1 MSGSHESAVLMHGKP
16 VAEDIQS
23 RLREEVPE
31 FIEKYKTVPNL
42 GIVQVGYS
50 AASERYIKKKIEACA
65 KLGMKAELRLFPE
78 DIDADSLKHE
88 ITKLSNSP
96 EFHGILVQLPLP
108 RHIEEHES
116 AKTNKFDIFDAIA
129 AEKDVDGVGR
139 DSIATLYR
147 AQGNRIRFLAGT
159 ALAVRRM
166 ISHYGI
172 KTQGKLAVVVGRND
186 ITAKPILHMLGGRM
200 CNAAAIWCHRYVS
213 KADQERLI
221 RSADILVTAVG
232 AESYS
237 ITKEMVKPGVVIF
250 DVATR
255 IDEHGKMH
263 GDVKRD
269 VASVA
274 SYMTPVP
281 GGVGP
286 VTVAALTEN
295 VFRAAKFACGA
306 AKPGYKF

>member
-1 MSGSHESAVLMHGKP
+1 
-16 VAEDIQS
+16 
-23 RLREEVPE
+23 
-31 FIEKYKTVPNL
+31 
-42 GIVQVGYS
+42 
-50 AASERYIKKKIEACA
+50 
-65 KLGMKAELRLFPE
+65 
-78 DIDADSLKHE
+78 
-88 ITKLSNSP
+88 
-96 EFHGILVQLPLP
+96 
-108 RHIEEHES
+108 
-116 AKTNKFDIFDAIA
+116 
-129 AEKDVDGVGR
+129 
-139 DSIATLYR
+139 
-147 AQGNRIRFLAGT
+147 
-159 ALAVRRM
+159 M

>member
-1 MSGSHESAVLMHGKP
+1 MSTQHSAVLMYGKP
-16 VAEDIQS
+16 VAEQIQAH
-23 RLREEVPE
+23 LRAEVPE
-31 FIEKYKTVPNL
+31 FIAKYKVIPSL
-42 GIVQVGYS
+42 AIVQVGYN

-65 KLGMKAELRLFPE
+65 KLGMNAQLRLFAD
-78 DIDADSLKHE
+78 DIDADSLKNE
-88 ITKLSNSP
+88 VARLSASP

-116 AKTNKFDIFDAIA
+116 RTNKFDIFDAIA
-129 AEKDVDGVGR
+129 DEKDVDGVGR
-139 DSIATLYR
+139 GSIASLYR
-147 AQGNRIRFLAGT
+147 ARADKIRFLPAT

-166 ISHYGI
+166 MAHYGI

-186 ITAKPILHMLGGRM
+186 ITAKPILHMFGGRM

-221 RSADILVTAVG
+221 RDADILVTAVG
-232 AESYS
+232 SEHYS
-237 ITKEMVKPGVVIF
+237 ITKEMVKPGVAIF

-255 IDEHGKMH
+255 VDEAGKLH
-263 GDVKRD
+263 GDIKKD
-269 VASVA
+269 VTSVA
-274 SYMTPVP
+274 AYMTPVP

-295 VFRAAKFACGA
+295 VFRAAKFATGA
-306 AKPGYKF
+306 AKPGYRF

>member
-1 MSGSHESAVLMHGKP
+1 MSTQHSAVLMYGKP
-16 VAEDIQS
+16 VAEEIQAH
-23 RLREEVPE
+23 LRAEVPE
-31 FIEKYKTVPNL
+31 FIAKYKVVPSL
-42 GIVQVGYS
+42 AIVQVGYN

-65 KLGMKAELRLFPE
+65 KLGMNAQLRLFPD
-78 DIDADSLKHE
+78 DIDADSLKNE
-88 ITKLSNSP
+88 VARLSTSP

-116 AKTNKFDIFDAIA
+116 ARTNKFDIFDAIGD
-129 AEKDVDGVGR
+129 EKDVDGVGR
-139 DSIATLYR
+139 AAIASLYR
-147 AQGNRIRFLAGT
+147 ARAEKIRFLPAT

-166 ISHYGI
+166 MAHYGI

-221 RSADILVTAVG
+221 RDADILVTAVG
-232 AESYS
+232 SEHYS
-237 ITKEMVKPGVVIF
+237 ITKEMVKPGVAIF

-255 IDEHGKMH
+255 VDEAGKLH
-263 GDVKRD
+263 GDIKKD
-269 VASVA
+269 VASFA
-274 SYMTPVP
+274 AYMTPVP

-295 VFRAAKFACGA
+295 VFRAAKFATGA
-306 AKPGYKF
+306 AKPGYRF

>member
-1 MSGSHESAVLMHGKP
+1 MYGKP
-16 VAEDIQS
+16 VAEEIQAH
-23 RLREEVPE
+23 LRAEVPE
-31 FIEKYKTVPNL
+31 FIAKYKVVPSL
-42 GIVQVGYS
+42 AIVQVGYN

-65 KLGMKAELRLFPE
+65 KLGMNAQLRLFPD
-78 DIDADSLKHE
+78 DIDADSLKNE
-88 ITKLSNSP
+88 VARLSTSP

-116 AKTNKFDIFDAIA
+116 ARTNKFDIFDAIGD
-129 AEKDVDGVGR
+129 EKDVDGVGR
-139 DSIATLYR
+139 AAIASLYR
-147 AQGNRIRFLAGT
+147 ARAEKIRFLPAP

-166 ISHYGI
+166 MAHYGI
-172 KTQGKLAVVVGRND
+172 RTQGKLAVVVGRND

-221 RSADILVTAVG
+221 ASADILVTAVG
-232 AESYS
+232 SEHYS
-237 ITKEMVKPGVVIF
+237 ITKEMVKPGVAIF

-255 IDEHGKMH
+255 VDEAGKLH
-263 GDVKRD
+263 GDFKKD

-274 SYMTPVP
+274 GYITPVP

-295 VFRAAKFACGA
+295 VFRAAKFATGA
-306 AKPGYKF
+306 AKPGYRF

>member
-1 MSGSHESAVLMHGKP
+1 MYGKP
-16 VAEDIQS
+16 VAEEIQAQ
-23 RLREEVPE
+23 LRAEVPE
-31 FIEKYKTVPNL
+31 FVAKFKVVPSL
-42 GIVQVGYS
+42 AIVQVGYN

-65 KLGMKAELRLFPE
+65 KLGMNAQLRLFPD
-78 DIDADSLKHE
+78 DIDADSLKNE
-88 ITKLSNSP
+88 VARLSASS

-116 AKTNKFDIFDAIA
+116 ARTNKFDIFDAIA
-129 AEKDVDGVGR
+129 DEKDVDGVGR
-139 DSIATLYR
+139 GAIASLYR
-147 AQGNRIRFLAGT
+147 ARADKIRFLPAT

-166 ISHYGI
+166 MAHYGI

-221 RSADILVTAVG
+221 RDADILVTAVG
-232 AESYS
+232 SEHYS
-237 ITKEMVKPGVVIF
+237 ITKEMVKPGVAIF

-255 IDEHGKMH
+255 VDEAGKLH
-263 GDVKRD
+263 GDIKKD

-274 SYMTPVP
+274 AYMTPVP

-295 VFRAAKFACGA
+295 VFRAANFAVGA